1 MSGHSKWSTIKRKKG
16 AKDAQRSKVFSKLI
30 KEITVAARLGGG
42 DVNGNPRL
50 RLAVARARGAN
61 MPHDNIKK
69 AIDKGTG
76 DIDGAIYEEILYE
89 AYGPGGVAIMIES
102 MTENRNRTAMDV
114 RFVLDKH
121 GGNLGQPGTVAHL
134 FTTSGYLLVDAAKVD
149 EDALLAAA
157 LDGGAS
163 DVRRDGDSFEV
174 LTAPQMLEPVTR
186 ALEGAGIAYESAEIA
201 RLPLTTVTLQGSKA
215 QTMLKLL
222 ERMEDLDDVQKVYAN
237 FDISEEDLA
246 KIE

>member
-30 KEITVAARLGGG
+30 KEITVAARMGGG

-61 MPHDNIKK
+61 MPQDNIKK
-69 AIDKGTG
+69 AIEKGAG
-76 DIDGAIYEEILYE
+76 GLEGVVYEEILYE
-89 AYGPGGVAIMIES
+89 GYGPGGVAIMIES
-102 MTENRNRTAMDV
+102 LTENRNRTAMDV

-121 GGNLGQPGTVAHL
+121 GGNLGQTGTVAHL
-134 FTTSGYLLVDAAKVD
+134 FTTSGYLIVEADKVD
-149 EDALLAAA
+149 EDTLLGAA

-163 DVRRDGDSFEV
+163 DVRRDGDIFEV

-186 ALEGAGIAYESAEIA
+186 ALEGAGIVYESAEVA
-201 RLPLTTVTLQGSKA
+201 RLPLTTVVLAGQKA
-215 QTMLKLL
+215 QTMLKLM

-237 FDISEEDLA
+237 FEISEADMA